1 MLGENRSGL
10 VGKRPNRSNFLYIG
24 GLSSGNLG
32 SSVVSKIFE
41 GTYNREPM
49 NTLRSYFAGSYQIR
63 ILLGSLLAAI
73 VADGVITKFL
83 VLNGFADEGNPC
95 LRFWVGEDAFLTV
108 KLLGGLLAALY
119 LWSIY
124 KRHTKLS
131 ICCSSLFLTA
141 YTSIIFW
148 NLLILW

>member
-1 MLGENRSGL
+1 MSGRT
-10 VGKRPNRSNFLYIG
+10 VY
-24 GLSSGNLG
+24 LSINELT
-32 SSVVSKIFE
+32 E
-41 GTYNREPM
+41 
-49 NTLRSYFAGSYQIR
+49 TLRNNFAGSYRIR

-83 VLNGFADEGNPC
+83 VLNGFAYEGNPF
-95 LRFWVGEDAFLTV
+95 LHFWVGEDVFLTI

-124 KRHTKLS
+124 KRQPRLS

-141 YTSIIFW
+141 YTFIIFW

>member
-1 MLGENRSGL
+1 MSDRT
-10 VGKRPNRSNFLYIG
+10 VY
-24 GLSSGNLG
+24 LS
-32 SSVVSKIFE
+32 
-41 GTYNREPM
+41 M
-49 NTLRSYFAGSYQIR
+49 NELIETLKNNFAGSYRIR

-83 VLNGFADEGNPC
+83 VLNGFAYESNPF
-95 LRFWVGEDAFLTV
+95 LHFWVGEDVFLTI

-124 KRHTKLS
+124 KRQPKLS
-131 ICCSSLFLTA
+131 ICCSSLFLIA
-141 YTSIIFW
+141 YTFIIFW